1 VTFRASLRRRLSRP
15 QPDAGIVLAHHR
27 VGEPAGDRERE
38 LVPALA
44 TSSFEERLEV
54 LVDGYRVVSASHILE
69 AAVTRGRD
77 EPVPVALTF
86 DDDLDS
92 HLGVVAPI
100 LLERGLPATFFVGPP
115 LSAGLAFWWE
125 DLQALADGGEL
136 PSRLG
141 SLPSTD
147 LGPAARREPNAIHA
161 LGRTIESL
169 PAGERDAVA
178 EELHRLAGISTRRR
192 LDGQGMAALV
202 EAGFELGF
210 HTARHYLLTTL
221 DDVRL
226 GRELTDGREAL
237 NEISGK
243 PITTM
248 AYPHGKADARVA
260 EAARAAGFEVA
271 FTGGSKR
278 VDRTT
283 NALLAP
289 RTEVKNT
296 PIEQFERRLH
306 DLVAAGSR

>member
-1 VTFRASLRRRLSRP
+1 MTFSASLRRRLSRP
-15 QPDAGIVLAHHR
+15 RRDGGIVLAHHR

-38 LVPALA
+38 LVPTLA

-69 AAVTRGRD
+69 VAVGGRN

-92 HLGVVAPI
+92 HLEVVAPI
-100 LLERGLPATFFVGPP
+100 LLQRGLPATFFVGPP
-115 LSAGLAFWWE
+115 LPAGAAFWWE

-136 PSRLG
+136 PSRLD
-141 SLPSTD
+141 SLPGMD
-147 LGPAARREPNAIHA
+147 LGPVARREPNAIHA

-169 PAGERDAVA
+169 PADERDAVA
-178 EELHRLAGISTRRR
+178 DELHRLAGRSTRRR

-226 GRELTDGREAL
+226 DRELTDGREVL
-237 NEISGK
+237 SEISGK

-260 EAARAAGFEVA
+260 EAVRAAGFEVA

-283 NALLAP
+283 DALLAP

-306 DLVAAGSR
+306 DLATAGSR

>member
-1 VTFRASLRRRLSRP
+1 MTFPASLRRRLSRP
-15 QPDAGIVLAHHR
+15 RRDGGIVLAHHR

-69 AAVTRGRD
+69 VAVGGRN

-92 HLGVVAPI
+92 HLEVVAPI
-100 LLERGLPATFFVGPP
+100 LLQRGLPATFFVGPP
-115 LSAGLAFWWE
+115 LPAGAAFWWE

-136 PSRLG
+136 PSRLD
-141 SLPSTD
+141 SLPGMD
-147 LGPAARREPNAIHA
+147 LGPVARREPNAIHA

-169 PAGERDAVA
+169 PADERDAVA
-178 EELHRLAGISTRRR
+178 DELHRLAGRSTRRR

-226 GRELTDGREAL
+226 DRELTDGREVL
-237 NEISGK
+237 SEISGK

-260 EAARAAGFEVA
+260 QAARAAGFEVG

-283 NALLAP
+283 DALLAP

-306 DLVAAGSR
+306 DLAAAGSR

>member
-1 VTFRASLRRRLSRP
+1 MTFPASLRRRLSRP
-15 QPDAGIVLAHHR
+15 RRDGGIVLAHHR

-38 LVPALA
+38 LVPTLA

-69 AAVTRGRD
+69 VAVGGRN

-92 HLGVVAPI
+92 HLEVVAPI
-100 LLERGLPATFFVGPP
+100 LLQRGLPATFFVGPP
-115 LSAGLAFWWE
+115 LPAGAAFWWE

-136 PSRLG
+136 PSRLD
-141 SLPSTD
+141 SLPGMD
-147 LGPAARREPNAIHA
+147 LGPVARREPNAIHA

-169 PAGERDAVA
+169 PADERDAVA
-178 EELHRLAGISTRRR
+178 DELHRLAGRSTRRR

-226 GRELTDGREAL
+226 DRELTDGREVL
-237 NEISGK
+237 SEISGK

-260 EAARAAGFEVA
+260 EAVRAAGFEVA

-283 NALLAP
+283 DALLAP
-289 RTEVKNT
+289 RAEVKNT

-306 DLVAAGSR
+306 DLATAGSR

>member
-1 VTFRASLRRRLSRP
+1 V
-15 QPDAGIVLAHHR
+15 
-27 VGEPAGDRERE
+27 
-38 LVPALA
+38 
-44 TSSFEERLEV
+44 
-54 LVDGYRVVSASHILE
+54 
-69 AAVTRGRD
+69 AVRGRN
-77 EPVPVALTF
+77 ELVPVALTF

-92 HLGVVAPI
+92 HLEVVAPI
-100 LLERGLPATFFVGPP
+100 LLQRGLPATFFVGPP
-115 LSAGLAFWWE
+115 LPAGAAFWWE

-136 PSRLG
+136 PSRLD
-141 SLPSTD
+141 SLPGMD
-147 LGPAARREPNAIHA
+147 LGPVARREPNAIHA

-169 PAGERDAVA
+169 PADERDAVA
-178 EELHRLAGISTRRR
+178 DELHRLAGASTGRR

-226 GRELTDGREAL
+226 DRELTDGREVL
-237 NEISGK
+237 SEISGK

-260 EAARAAGFEVA
+260 EAVRAAGFEVA

-283 NALLAP
+283 EALLAP

-306 DLVAAGSR
+306 DLATAGSR

>member
-1 VTFRASLRRRLSRP
+1 MTFPASLRRRLSLPRR
-15 QPDAGIVLAHHR
+15 DGGIVLAHHR

-38 LVPALA
+38 LVPTLA

-69 AAVTRGRD
+69 VAVGGRN

-92 HLGVVAPI
+92 HLEVVAPI
-100 LLERGLPATFFVGPP
+100 LLQRGLPATFFVGPP
-115 LSAGLAFWWE
+115 LPAGAAFWWE

-136 PSRLG
+136 PSRLD
-141 SLPSTD
+141 SLPGMD
-147 LGPAARREPNAIHA
+147 LGPVARREPNAIHA

-169 PAGERDAVA
+169 PADERDAVA
-178 EELHRLAGISTRRR
+178 DELHRLAGRSTRRR

-226 GRELTDGREAL
+226 DRELTDGREVL
-237 NEISGK
+237 SEISGK

-260 EAARAAGFEVA
+260 EAARAARFEVA

-283 NALLAP
+283 DALLAP

-306 DLVAAGSR
+306 DLAAAGSR

>member
-1 VTFRASLRRRLSRP
+1 MTFRASLRRRLSRP

-92 HLGVVAPI
+92 HLDVVVPI
-100 LLERGLPATFFVGPP
+100 LLQRGLPATFFVGPP

-141 SLPSTD
+141 SLPGTD
-147 LGPAARREPNAIHA
+147 LGPVARREPNAIHM

-169 PAGERDAVA
+169 PANERDAVA
-178 EELHRLAGISTRRR
+178 DELHRLAGISTRRR

>member
-1 VTFRASLRRRLSRP
+1 MTFPASLRRRLSRP
-15 QPDAGIVLAHHR
+15 RPDAGIVLAHHR
-27 VGEPAGDRERE
+27 VGEPAGDREQE

-69 AAVTRGRD
+69 VAVGGRN

-92 HLGVVAPI
+92 HLEVVAPI
-100 LLERGLPATFFVGPP
+100 LLQRGLPATFFVGPP
-115 LSAGLAFWWE
+115 LPAGAAFWWE

-136 PSRLG
+136 PSRLD
-141 SLPSTD
+141 SLPGMD
-147 LGPAARREPNAIHA
+147 LGPVARREPNAIHA

-169 PAGERDAVA
+169 PADERDAVA
-178 EELHRLAGISTRRR
+178 DELHRLAGRSTRRR

-226 GRELTDGREAL
+226 DRELTDGREVL
-237 NEISGK
+237 SEISGK

-260 EAARAAGFEVA
+260 QAARAAGFEVG

-283 NALLAP
+283 DALLAP

-306 DLVAAGSR
+306 DLATAGSR

>member
-1 VTFRASLRRRLSRP
+1 MTFPASLRRRLSLPRR
-15 QPDAGIVLAHHR
+15 DGGIVLAHHR

-69 AAVTRGRD
+69 VAVRGRN

-92 HLGVVAPI
+92 HLEVVAPI
-100 LLERGLPATFFVGPP
+100 LLQRGLAATFFVGPP
-115 LSAGLAFWWE
+115 LPAGAAFWWE

-136 PSRLG
+136 PSRLD
-141 SLPSTD
+141 SLPGMD
-147 LGPAARREPNAIHA
+147 LGPVARREPNAIHA

-169 PAGERDAVA
+169 PADERDAVA
-178 EELHRLAGISTRRR
+178 DELHRLAGRSTRRR

-210 HTARHYLLTTL
+210 HTAHHYLLTTL

-226 GRELTDGREAL
+226 DRELTDGREVL
-237 NEISGK
+237 SEISGK

-260 EAARAAGFEVA
+260 EAVRAAGFEVA

-283 NALLAP
+283 EALLAP

-306 DLVAAGSR
+306 DLATAGSR

>member
-1 VTFRASLRRRLSRP
+1 V
-15 QPDAGIVLAHHR
+15 
-27 VGEPAGDRERE
+27 
-38 LVPALA
+38 
-44 TSSFEERLEV
+44 
-54 LVDGYRVVSASHILE
+54 
-69 AAVTRGRD
+69 AVRGRN

-92 HLGVVAPI
+92 HLEVVAPI
-100 LLERGLPATFFVGPP
+100 LLQRGLAATFFVGPP
-115 LSAGLAFWWE
+115 LPAGAAFWWE

-136 PSRLG
+136 PSRLD
-141 SLPSTD
+141 SLPGMD
-147 LGPAARREPNAIHA
+147 LGHVARREPNAIHA

-169 PAGERDAVA
+169 PADERDAVA
-178 EELHRLAGISTRRR
+178 DELHRLAGRSTRRR

-210 HTARHYLLTTL
+210 HTAHHYLLTTL

-226 GRELTDGREAL
+226 DRELTDGREVL
-237 NEISGK
+237 SEISGK

-278 VDRTT
+278 VDRT
-283 NALLAP
+283 NDALLAP

-306 DLVAAGSR
+306 DLATAGSR